1 MFNRRASQRRP
12 TRRSRLPPRPMRNNQ
27 ILRTALN
34 GRAITPRADPSSI
47 VQLPW
52 NNLTLTF
59 SANSSASLT
68 VANVL
73 TALQSIYPSDANYQ
87 IQIKSARLW
96 ETTGVPLA
104 CAFFSLDNSNPGELK
119 HQDDFQARNQWARVG
134 YIWPR
139 SHQNL
144 TLNFSSSAELQ
155 ILQVNSSSSAAIV
168 LHLEI
173 TWKPIATPG
182 PTSAVFKSASSVSFQ
197 HSPAGVEHD
206 LYRSTNFEFDTIPCS
221 FPEVP
226 LTGSTFDEQFTPSE
240 FFSGEVSS
248 PAAAGELTEPSAQ
261 P

>member
-1 MFNRRASQRRP
+1 
-12 TRRSRLPPRPMRNNQ
+12 MRNNQ
-27 ILRTALN
+27 ILSTALN

-59 SANSSASLT
+59 SASSSAALT
-68 VANVL
+68 VSNVL
-73 TALQSIYPSDANYQ
+73 SALQVIFTSESKYQ

-96 ETTGVPLA
+96 ETTGVPIA
-104 CAFFSLDNSNPGELK
+104 CAFNSLDASNPGTLK

-144 TLNFSSSAELQ
+144 ILN
-155 ILQVNSSSSAAIV
+155 NSSAAELPVLQVTAGSNAVIV

-173 TWKPIATPG
+173 TWKPIVTPG
-182 PTSAVFKSASSVSFQ
+182 PTSAVFKSVSSLQPQ
-197 HSPAGVEHD
+197 HPAEPEHE

-226 LTGSTFDEQFTPSE
+226 LTGSTFDEQLTPSE
-240 FFSGEVSS
+240 FYLDEVAP
-248 PAAAGELTEPSAQ
+248 PAAAGEWTELSAQ